1 MRRLTSFSLLVS
13 ALLASPLALAGRPAV
28 SPAAVAELVARPD
41 APLLLDVRTPE
52 EFAQGHLPGAV
63 LIPHDQL
70 ASRLAEIEG
79 KPWVL
84 VYCRSGARASK
95 AQAVLEQAGVEVR
108 QVEGSWLRWQAEGRP
123 VAMPA
128 AEGGE

>member
-1 MRRLTSFSLLVS
+1 MRRFIPLSLLAAV
-13 ALLASPLALAGRPAV
+13 LAPSLALAGRPAV
-28 SPAAVAELVARPD
+28 SPAVVAEILERPD

-52 EFAQGHLPGAV
+52 EFARGHLPGAV

-84 VYCRSGARASK
+84 VYCRSGARAK
-95 AQAVLEQAGVEVR
+95 QAQAVLEQAGIEVR
-108 QVEGSWLRWQAEGRP
+108 QVEGSWLRWEAEGRP
-123 VAMPA
+123 AMTPA
-128 AEGGE
+128 AEAAE

>member
-1 MRRLTSFSLLVS
+1 MRRSIPY
-13 ALLASPLALAGRPAV
+13 ALLLALALPVAVQASRPAV
-28 SPAAVAELVARPD
+28 SPAAVAEIMARDD

-70 ASRLAEIEG
+70 AQRLDEIE
-79 KPWVL
+79 KERWVL

-95 AQAVLEQAGVEVR
+95 AQDVLEEAGIEVR
-108 QVEGSWLRWQAEGRP
+108 QIDGSWLRWQEEQRP
-123 VAMPA
+123 VVVPTDK
-128 AEGGE
+128 ESGQ

>member
-1 MRRLTSFSLLVS
+1 MHRFIFFSLFAF
-13 ALLASPLALAGRPAV
+13 ALLASPLALAVRPAV

-52 EFAQGHLPGAV
+52 EFAEGHLPGAV

-70 ASRLAEIEG
+70 ASRLAETEG